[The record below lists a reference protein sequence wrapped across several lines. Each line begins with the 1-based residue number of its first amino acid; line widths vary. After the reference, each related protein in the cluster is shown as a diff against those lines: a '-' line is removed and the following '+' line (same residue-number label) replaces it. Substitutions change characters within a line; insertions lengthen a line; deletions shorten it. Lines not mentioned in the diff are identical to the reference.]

1 VPTEEPPREFQPL
14 PGRTVD
20 RSAAYEV
27 LLWELLRLTGAEPP
41 EWSEQPDER
50 RLWRHR
56 ARRVI
61 GAAVK
66 SRAKAGAVPDEWFE
80 PLMRAA
86 VHELDPSHVSQLIRP
101 ALDAYGRRRVR
112 VALIEYLEAG
122 TVAEA
127 AGAIRAMYWT
137 SIGLRYQPSTKIL
150 TPESAAE
157 RDSYRDL
164 GRRAADAA
172 LRRFVTED
180 DLDLRRCVLP
190 NLSLRRASHPG
201 ELQDLV
207 TRALE
212 IARTSDDEYL
222 RHRVEIQADPQR

>member
-1 VPTEEPPREFQPL
+1 MPTEEPPREFQPL

-27 LLWELLRLTGAEPP
+27 LLRELLRLTGAEPP
-41 EWSEQPDER
+41 LWSDEPAER

-56 ARRVI
+56 ARRVVGKTI
-61 GAAVK
+61 KA
-66 SRAKAGAVPDEWFE
+66 RAEAGPGPDEWFE
-80 PLMRAA
+80 PLMLAA
-86 VHELDPSHVSQLIRP
+86 VHEPDPSHVSQLIRP

-112 VALIEYLEAG
+112 VALTEYLEDG
-122 TVAEA
+122 TVADA

-137 SIGLRYQPSTKIL
+137 SIGLRYQPGTRIL

-157 RDSYRDL
+157 RDSYREL
-164 GRRAADAA
+164 SRRTAKAA
-172 LRRFVTED
+172 LRRFVDED
-180 DLDLRRCVLP
+180 DLDLRRCILP
-190 NLSLRRASHPG
+190 NLSLRRASHPA

-222 RHRVEIQADPQR
+222 RHRVEIQADPQP